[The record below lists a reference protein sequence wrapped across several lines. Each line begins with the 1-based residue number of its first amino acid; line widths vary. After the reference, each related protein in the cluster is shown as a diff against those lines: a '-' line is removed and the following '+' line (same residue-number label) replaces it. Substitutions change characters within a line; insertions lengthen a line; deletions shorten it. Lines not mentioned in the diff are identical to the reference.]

1 MTELLLVDEDSQ
13 RRIGLWD
20 RLVEEGYRVHM
31 ASEGR
36 EALARALSNGIDIV
50 VLDVSLHDRDGVGL
64 CQELRRL
71 GFEGA
76 IILLTDPERARDRV
90 IGLKLGADD
99 VLTRP
104 FEVMELVA
112 RIEACLRR
120 GPMHSVA
127 PAMHR
132 FGEIELDLLGS
143 RVLKAGQP
151 VPMTPQE
158 FKLLSCLAEKAG
170 KPVSRTELLD
180 CAWGRDST
188 PSPQT
193 VDVHIAWLRRKLERD
208 PERPTLIRTVHG
220 VGYVLSAD
228 SR

>member
-13 RRIGLWD
+13 RRIDLWD

-36 EALARALSNGIDIV
+36 EALERALSNGIDIV
-50 VLDVSLHDRDGVGL
+50 VLDVALRDRDGVGV
-64 CQELRRL
+64 CQELRQR

-76 IILLTDPERARDRV
+76 VVLLTDPERDRDRV
-90 IGLKLGADD
+90 LGLRLGADD

-104 FEVMELVA
+104 FELMELLA

-120 GPMHSVA
+120 GPTHAVA
-127 PAMHR
+127 PATRR
-132 FGEIELDLLGS
+132 FGEIELDLRGF

-151 VPMTPQE
+151 VPMTPRE
-158 FKLLSCLAEKAG
+158 FKLLCCLAENAG
-170 KPVSRTELLD
+170 TPVTRAQLLD
-180 CAWGRDST
+180 SAWGSDSM

-193 VDVHIAWLRRKLERD
+193 VDVHVAWLRRKLERD
-208 PERPTLIRTVHG
+208 AQRPTLIQTVHG

-228 SR
+228 CR